1 MRPARAI
8 ASLLALGLMM
18 AFFHRVTAGSPL
30 EARATLSF
38 GFLLLTAYL
47 GGALARR
54 ARLPR
59 LTGYLLIGFAVG
71 PAWLGLIRREEVD
84 ALQFIADAAVA
95 LIALAAGSEL
105 ALDAL
110 RQGRVALSRLTI
122 GAIVFPFTVVTLVML
137 SVTPWLPVT
146 RHQPFHDAV
155 VVALVLGTVA
165 AASSPVLTLAM
176 TSELDARGPLAR
188 ALLAITVGQDLVVLV
203 LFAVVLGVGRALAS
217 AGGLNGAVAGAALL
231 HLGGSAAAGALLGYA
246 LGRYCVLAGRDT
258 TLLLVA
264 TAFGTAAVARLAG
277 LDTLI
282 MALAA
287 GFYIRNFAPL
297 ATEQLRTE
305 LQREG
310 GGAGGAGGAGSP
322 VYVVF
327 FALTGAGMRV
337 GALAELWPWML
348 LLVGLRVVSLRY
360 GTLWAARHPS
370 VGPPLARYG
379 WLGLVSQAGVALSL
393 AQLSRKAFPEWGVS
407 LESLIVAMIGVHEVV
422 GPICFRTALVRA
434 GEATEETSDAE
445 AAVRDRAVV
454 TSRGGL

>member
-1 MRPARAI
+1 MRPARAF

-30 EARATLSF
+30 EARATLSL
-38 GFLLLTAYL
+38 GFLLLAAYL

-71 PAWLGLIRREEVD
+71 PAWLGLIRREEGD
-84 ALQFIADAAVA
+84 ALQFIADAAAA

-122 GAIVFPFTVVTLVML
+122 GAIAFPFTAVTLVML
-137 SVTPWLPVT
+137 SVAPWLPLT

-155 VVALVLGTVA
+155 VVALVLGTA
-165 AASSPVLTLAM
+165 AAAASPVLTLAM
-176 TSELDARGPLAR
+176 MNELDARGPLAR
-188 ALLAITVGQDLVVLV
+188 TLLAITVAQDLAVLV
-203 LFAVVLGVGRALAS
+203 LFAVVLGAGRALAS
-217 AGGLNGAVAGAALL
+217 AGTLNGAVAVAAILR
-231 HLGGSAAAGALLGYA
+231 LGGSAAVGALLGHA
-246 LGRYCVLAGRDT
+246 LGRYFVLAGRDT

-264 TAFGTAAVARLAG
+264 TAFVAVAVAGLTG

-287 GFYIRNFAPL
+287 GFFVRNFAPV
-297 ATEQLRTE
+297 AAEQLRAE
-305 LQREG
+305 LQR
-310 GGAGGAGGAGSP
+310 GGAAWP
-322 VYVVF
+322 VYVVL

-337 GALAELWPWML
+337 GALAELWPWMV

-360 GTLWAARHPS
+360 GTLWAGRHPS
-370 VGPPLARYG
+370 VALPPSMTRYG
-379 WLGLVSQAGVALSL
+379 WLGLVSQAGVVLSV

-434 GEATEETSDAE
+434 GEATEETSDAQ
-445 AAVRDRAVV
+445 AAVRDGAVV
-454 TSRGGL
+454 ASRGGL

>member
-30 EARATLSF
+30 EARATLSL
-38 GFLLLTAYL
+38 GFLLLAAYL

-122 GAIVFPFTVVTLVML
+122 GAIAFPFTVVTLVML
-137 SVTPWLPVT
+137 SVTPWLPLT

-176 TSELDARGPLAR
+176 MSELDARGPLAR

-203 LFAVVLGVGRALAS
+203 LFAVVLGAGRALAS
-217 AGGLNGAVAGAALL
+217 AGALNGAVAGATLL

-246 LGRYCVLAGRDT
+246 LGRYFVLAGRDI

-264 TAFGTAAVARLAG
+264 TAFVAAAVARFTG

-287 GFYIRNFAPL
+287 GFYVRNFAPV
-297 ATEQLRTE
+297 AAEPLRAE
-305 LQREG
+305 LQR
-310 GGAGGAGGAGSP
+310 GGAAWP

-348 LLVGLRVVSLRY
+348 LLVGVRVVSLRY
-360 GTLWAARHPS
+360 GTLWAGRHPS
-370 VGPPLARYG
+370 VALPPSLARYG

-434 GEATEETSDAE
+434 GEATEETSDAQ
-445 AAVRDRAVV
+445 AAVRDGAVV
-454 TSRGGL
+454 ASRGGL